1 MRGRT
6 RLWILLAVG
15 GTASG
20 ALSAQTRA
28 AIYSDGRIFVRRVI
42 EVPLVRGSN
51 LVALPL
57 EAVTPGSVIA
67 LDSGVTIVSARTP
80 YPAVGS
86 FNADPTP
93 LLRRIIGRD
102 VLILYPTLK
111 DTIRATVISSDP
123 PRLRLPNGS
132 VAVAAMGMIMF
143 PPELF
148 DAERLTLATIQ
159 SSDARPRFEIGYLL
173 SGTPWQAQYTLVITG
188 RATGRFSGSAV
199 FQTDAIALDSA
210 EISVV
215 EGTVAKVAAAFPL
228 RTAEERMRMGQFQ
241 GQPAPAVVPT
251 DSIRI
256 HRIPGRHALHRS
268 EIVNLPLIPEGVVQV
283 ARVYRVPGMFALE
296 SRAIQGQ
303 EQTLVQ
309 LVPQPILGGGGTV
322 TVSASLSYRVTGD
335 ARSPLDG
342 PLPAGTARVFGPAA
356 SGGLVLLAEA
366 RVLEPSPGRLLDL
379 VAGPTTDVAASRT
392 TTPATVEQDTVVTE
406 SGSRTV
412 RATAAIY
419 EETVRLRNRTGSA
432 VTVEIVEQR
441 SDSLTVVSSS
451 VTPERLAPGTVR
463 FAVELPPRG
472 EVLFRARLRVP
483 VS

>member
-1 MRGRT
+1 MGSPARV
-6 RLWILLAVG
+6 WLLVAVG

-28 AIYSDGRIFVRRVI
+28 TLYPDGRVFVRRVI
-42 EVPLVRGSN
+42 EIPLVRGSN

-57 EAVTPGSVIA
+57 ETVTPASVIA

-80 YPAVGS
+80 YPTVGS
-86 FNADPTP
+86 FNSDPTP
-93 LLRRIIGRD
+93 LLRRIIGRE
-102 VLILYPTLK
+102 VVILYPTIK
-111 DTIRATVISSDP
+111 DTIRATVLSSDP

-148 DAERLTLATIQ
+148 DAERLTMATIQ
-159 SSDARPRFEIGYLL
+159 SRDARPRFEIGYMLT
-173 SGTPWQAQYTLVITG
+173 GTPWQAQYTLVVG
-188 RATGRFSGSAV
+188 DRATGRFSGSAV

-215 EGTVAKVAAAFPL
+215 EGTVAKVAAAFPM

-241 GQPAPAVVPT
+241 GQPPPPVVPT

-256 HRIPGRHALHRS
+256 HRIPGRHALRRS
-268 EIVNLPLIPEGVVQV
+268 EIVNLPLVAEGTVEV
-283 ARVYRVPGMFALE
+283 ARVYRIPGMFAVE

-309 LVPQPILGGGGTV
+309 PIPQPIPGAGGTV
-322 TVSASLSYRVTGD
+322 AVSASLSYRVTGD
-335 ARSPLDG
+335 VRSPLAA
-342 PLPAGTARVFGPAA
+342 PLPSGTARIFGPAGG
-356 SGGLVLLAEA
+356 GGLVLLAEA

-392 TTPATVEQDTVVTE
+392 TSPASVEQDTVVTE

-412 RATAAIY
+412 RATAAMY
-419 EETVRLRNRTGSA
+419 DETIRLRNRTGSA

-451 VTPERLAPGTVR
+451 VMAERLAPGTVR
-463 FAVELPPRG
+463 FTVSLPPRG

>member
-1 MRGRT
+1 MGGRA
-6 RLWILLAVG
+6 RFWILLAVG

-28 AIYSDGRIFVRRVI
+28 TLYADGRVFVRRVI

-51 LVALPL
+51 LVSLPL
-57 EAVTPGSVIA
+57 ETVTPGSVIA

-80 YPAVGS
+80 YPTGGAFG
-86 FNADPTP
+86 ADPTP
-93 LLRRIIGRD
+93 LLRRIVGRQ
-102 VLILYPTLK
+102 VLMLYPTMR
-111 DTIRATVISSDP
+111 DTVRATVLSSDP

-132 VAVAAMGMIMF
+132 VAVAALGMILF

-159 SSDARPRFEIGYLL
+159 SSDARPRFEIGYMLT
-173 SGTPWQAQYTLVITG
+173 GTPWQAQYTLVIGG
-188 RATGRFSGSAV
+188 RATGRLSGSAV

-215 EGTVAKVAAAFPL
+215 EGTVAKVATAFPM
-228 RTAEERMRMGQFQ
+228 RSAEERMRMGQFS
-241 GQPAPAVVPT
+241 GQPPPPVLPT

-256 HRIPGRHALHRS
+256 HRIAGRHALQRS
-268 EIVNLPLIPEGVVQV
+268 EIVNLPLVPEGVVEV
-283 ARVYRVPGMFALE
+283 AKVYRVSGMFALE
-296 SRAIQGQ
+296 SWAMPGQ
-303 EQTLVQ
+303 EQTVVQ
-309 LVPQPILGGGGTV
+309 QVRQPILGAGGSVAV
-322 TVSASLSYRVTGD
+322 TASLSYRLTGD
-335 ARSPLDG
+335 ARSPLAG
-342 PLPAGTARVFGPAA
+342 PLPPGTARIYGAA
-356 SGGLVLLAEA
+356 GSGGLVLLAEA
-366 RVLEPSPGRLLDL
+366 RVLDPSPGRRLDL
-379 VAGPTTDVAASRT
+379 VAGPTTDVAATRT
-392 TTPATVEQDTVVTE
+392 TSPAMVEQDTVVTE

-419 EETVRLRNRTGSA
+419 DETIRLRNRTGSA
-432 VTVEIVEQR
+432 LSVEIVEHR

-451 VTPERLAPGTVR
+451 VMPERLAPGAVR
-463 FAVELPPRG
+463 FMIALPPGG

>member
-1 MRGRT
+1 MGGRA
-6 RLWILLAVG
+6 RFWILLAVA
-15 GTASG
+15 GTVSG

-28 AIYSDGRIFVRRVI
+28 TLYSDGRVFVRRVL

-57 EAVTPGSVIA
+57 ETVSPGSLIA

-80 YPAVGS
+80 YPTGGAFGS
-86 FNADPTP
+86 DPTP
-93 LLRRIIGRD
+93 LLRRIVGRQ
-102 VLILYPTLK
+102 VLMLYPTMR
-111 DTIRATVISSDP
+111 DTIRATVLSSDP

-132 VAVAAMGMIMF
+132 VAIAALGMILF

-159 SSDARPRFEIGYLL
+159 SREARPRFEIGYMLV
-173 SGTPWQAQYTLVITG
+173 GTPWQAQYTLVLG
-188 RATGRFSGSAV
+188 DRAAGRFHGAVV

-241 GQPAPAVVPT
+241 GQPAPAIVPT

-256 HRIPGRHALHRS
+256 HRIPGRHALQRS
-268 EIVNLPLIPEGVVQV
+268 EIVNLPLVAEGTVEV
-283 ARVYRVPGMFALE
+283 AKIYRVAGMFAVE

-303 EQTLVQ
+303 EPTLVQ
-309 LVPQPILGGGGTV
+309 QIPQPILGAGGTV
-322 TVSASLSYRVTGD
+322 AVSASLSYRVTGD
-335 ARSPLDG
+335 ARSPLAV
-342 PLPAGTARVFGPAA
+342 PLPPGTARVFGPAA
-356 SGGLVLLAEA
+356 GGGLVLLAEA

-392 TTPATVEQDTVVTE
+392 TSPASVEQDTVVTE

-419 EETVRLRNRTGSA
+419 DETIRLRNRTGSA

-451 VTPERLAPGTVR
+451 VMPERLAPGTVR
-463 FAVELPPRG
+463 FTVSLPPRG
-472 EVLFRARLRVP
+472 DVLFRARLRVP